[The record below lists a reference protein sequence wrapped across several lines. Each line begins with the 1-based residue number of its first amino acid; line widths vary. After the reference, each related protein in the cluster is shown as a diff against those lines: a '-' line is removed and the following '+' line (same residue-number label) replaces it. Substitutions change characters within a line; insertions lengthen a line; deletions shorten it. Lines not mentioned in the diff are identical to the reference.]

1 MSNGSLY
8 HLIIRTDYTLF
19 INLIMNC
26 SDDKKK
32 NGVTVLW
39 KYFVT

>member
-26 SDDKKK
+26 SDDNKKMELRFYG
-32 NGVTVLW
+32 NIL
-39 KYFVT
+39 